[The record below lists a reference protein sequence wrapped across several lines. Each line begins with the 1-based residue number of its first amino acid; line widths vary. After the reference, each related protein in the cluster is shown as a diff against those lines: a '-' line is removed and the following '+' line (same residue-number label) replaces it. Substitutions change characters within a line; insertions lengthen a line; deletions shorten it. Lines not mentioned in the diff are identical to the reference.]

1 MHDSD
6 THGVKVYGLLEATE
20 LRVAVFY
27 MFHNHKHT
35 IRECATTSVSSVGG
49 SGTNDGIG
57 GNWLRQRLMAAEHP
71 SVGFSTGITDY

>member
-6 THGVKVYGLLEATE
+6 THGVKVYRLLKATE

-35 IRECATTSVSSVGG
+35 IRECATTSISRRRIW
-49 SGTNDGIG
+49 N
-57 GNWLRQRLMAAEHP
+57 
-71 SVGFSTGITDY
+71 